1 MSTFLT
7 YEGTT
12 DFIAVTPALIVT
24 LTASGS
30 ITAGRA
36 VTYDT
41 SNPSAVYQPSAIRSG
56 SLPVAGVALTTA
68 ADGKAVSVM
77 VWGFAKSLPTLP
89 STGATGIIGQ
99 PLVITGSGYW
109 GASGSGRN
117 YCTAGKIVSGS
128 AGFTYAFID
137 CVSNTSVT

>member
-1 MSTFLT
+1 MSSFLT

-30 ITAGRA
+30 ISPGRA
-36 VTYDT
+36 VVIDT
-41 SNPSAVYQPSAIRSG
+41 SNNGAVYQPTGVRSG
-56 SLPVAGVALTTA
+56 SVVPAGVALTSA
-68 ADGKAVSVM
+68 SDGKAVSVM

-89 STGATGIIGQ
+89 ASDSAITIGQ
-99 PLVITGSGYW
+99 PLVVTGSGFW
-109 GASGSGRN
+109 GASGSSRAA
-117 YCTAGKIVSGS
+117 TVAGKTLSGS

-137 CVSNTSVT
+137 CMSNLGA